1 MKAFLDTNALLDAL
15 MDNRLG
21 HEATLAILQVIRS
34 GDISACLSSQSVID
48 AAYIATQRGGTA
60 VNIFRK
66 AIDTIAHIVSIVP
79 IEAEDIH
86 RANHSSIPDY
96 EDAAQLACAE
106 RCGCDVIVTS
116 DKKFHGYTDITTFT
130 PFELHSLLFSRMPE
144 DGL

>member
-66 AIDTIAHIVSIVP
+66 AITSLSLASKRVVVLTIL
-79 IEAEDIH
+79 
-86 RANHSSIPDY
+86 NH
-96 EDAAQLACAE
+96 
-106 RCGCDVIVTS
+106 
-116 DKKFHGYTDITTFT
+116 F
-130 PFELHSLLFSRMPE
+130 
-144 DGL
+144 